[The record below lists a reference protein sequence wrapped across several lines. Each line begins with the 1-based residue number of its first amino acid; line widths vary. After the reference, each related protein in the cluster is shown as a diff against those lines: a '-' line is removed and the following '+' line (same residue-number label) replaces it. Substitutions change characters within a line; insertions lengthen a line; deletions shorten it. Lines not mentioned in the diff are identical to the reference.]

1 VLEWWCWGRG
11 DGVFELRPEVW
22 DGDVWAMVIES
33 DRGWLEQTVIDW
45 VGSWLAGA
53 DCDWLS
59 QIVVDQNR
67 L

>member
-1 VLEWWCWGRG
+1 
-11 DGVFELRPEVW
+11 
-22 DGDVWAMVIES
+22 MVIES
-33 DRGWLEQTVIDW
+33 DRGWLEQTVCNW

-53 DCDWLS
+53 DCDWLG